1 MFHRC
6 DDWRRL
12 TRCRSIHAG
21 LRAFRADL
29 RTIEQSRFRA
39 FAALLLPRPLVEI
52 DHDPMIDYQTQR
64 L

>member
-1 MFHRC
+1 
-6 DDWRRL
+6 
-12 TRCRSIHAG
+12 
-21 LRAFRADL
+21 L